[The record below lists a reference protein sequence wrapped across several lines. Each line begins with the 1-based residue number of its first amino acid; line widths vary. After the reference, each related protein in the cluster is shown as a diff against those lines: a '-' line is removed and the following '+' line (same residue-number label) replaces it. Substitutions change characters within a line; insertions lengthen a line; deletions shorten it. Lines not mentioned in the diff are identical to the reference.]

1 MSSARTA
8 TRPLVRAMVSS
19 ALFVG
24 LLAVVPASPPA
35 AAQTAPGAWTI
46 TTVAGT
52 DRGFSGDGGPAT
64 SAQLALPLGTV
75 VDAQGNVYISDAHNY
90 RIRKVD
96 PSGTITTVAGTGTR
110 GFSGD
115 GGPATSAQFGSLFGL
130 ELDSLG
136 NLYVADSANR
146 RIRKIDADGIIT
158 TVAGG
163 GRFGR
168 SNGDGG
174 PATAAFLN
182 GPQDVAFDADGNL
195 YLSEAGRHRIRKVD
209 AEGIITTFAGTT
221 GGFSGDGGAAT
232 SAQLY
237 VPSGI
242 VFDPS
247 GNLFIADTF
256 NNRVRKV
263 DAHGIIT
270 TVAGTGEGF
279 PFSGDGGP
287 AMAANL
293 SFPSDVAVQGSGNLF
308 VSESRNNSVRRIDT
322 SGTIHTVAGTPPMQG
337 SQGDG
342 GFGPYAGLRKPAGMS
357 FDDAGNLYIA
367 DAENHRIR
375 RLETSYLWISS
386 DPAPSKVGETF
397 TYTLNVSGLP
407 ATATGVK
414 LTAALAPEVAF
425 VGATA
430 SQGSCADNA
439 GTVTCDLGTVE
450 PGATATAEITV
461 TAQGAGVIPI
471 SATVSSEPEV
481 IPGNRTATAYTKVSA
496 ANCGQTITANTVLSE
511 DIGPCAGNG
520 VLIGADGITFDL
532 GGKRIFGFPHAGDG
546 HEAGVRVQDRSGV
559 TVKNGTVTDFD
570 AGVVV
575 EGGGSNAV
583 TGMTIRDNIG
593 PDFHGSELGD
603 GVAIIE
609 SPGNVVAN
617 NVLTNNGIYD
627 GIGVLGVAS
636 DNNTVEGNTI
646 EGTVGP
652 SYGYPFGQGIIVN
665 AASFGEFTSELIT
678 GTKVNHNVIRNSG
691 SAGIANINNADGEI
705 VRNTVENNG
714 HRNAF
719 GNGIGVQ
726 LGQGLPD
733 DNSNL
738 LIQGN
743 QVHGNKLDG
752 IQIPTTPAGD
762 GADENRI
769 LNNNATRNGRFDLF
783 DGHPDCANNVWRN
796 NTWGTGGYSPDCV
809 TLGGKG
815 PRVKAKGTAAQSAI
829 DARELQRAQ
838 PAPSVDQQLETP

>member
-1 MSSARTA
+1 MRPRASTRRSLGRSIFATA
-8 TRPLVRAMVSS
+8 LV
-19 ALFVG
+19 VG
-24 LLAVVPASPPA
+24 LLATVPGAPSA
-35 AAQTAPGAWTI
+35 GAQAAPGAWTI

-64 SAQLALPLGTV
+64 SAQLALPLGTK
-75 VDAQGNVYISDAHNY
+75 VDAQGNVYISDTANN
-90 RIRKVD
+90 RVRKVD
-96 PSGTITTVAGTGTR
+96 PSGKITTVAGTGTR

-115 GGPATSAQFGSLFGL
+115 GGPATSAQLASPWGL
-130 ELDSLG
+130 EFDSLG
-136 NLYVADSANR
+136 NLYVADNANR
-146 RIRKIDADGIIT
+146 RIRKIDADGNIT

-174 PATAAFLN
+174 AATAAFLL
-182 GPQDVAFDADGNL
+182 GPQDVAFDAAGNL
-195 YLSEAGRHRIRKVD
+195 YIAEWGRHRIRKVD
-209 AEGIITTFAGTT
+209 ADGTITTVAGTT
-221 GGFSGDGGAAT
+221 SGFSGDGGPATAAP
-232 SAQLY
+232 LY
-237 VPSGI
+237 APSGI
-242 VFDPS
+242 AFDPS
-247 GNLFIADTF
+247 GNLYIADAF
-256 NNRVRKV
+256 NHRVRKV
-263 DAHGIIT
+263 DADGIIT
-270 TVAGTGEGF
+270 TVAGTGERF

-287 AMAANL
+287 ATAAIL
-293 SFPSDVAVQGSGNLF
+293 SYPNDVAVQGSGNVF
-308 VSESRNNSVRRIDT
+308 VADASNNAIRRIDT

-342 GFGPYAGLRKPAGMS
+342 GFAPYAGLREPAAMS

-367 DAENHRIR
+367 DAQNHRIR

-407 ATATGVK
+407 ATATGVNV
-414 LTAALAPEVAF
+414 TAALAPQVAF

-430 SQGSCADNA
+430 SQGSCANNP

-450 PGATATAEITV
+450 PGATATVEITV

-511 DIGPCAGNG
+511 NIGPCAGNG

-546 HEAGVRVQDRSGV
+546 HEAGIRVQDRSGV

-617 NVLTNNGIYD
+617 NVLT
-627 GIGVLGVAS
+627 
-636 DNNTVEGNTI
+636 
-646 EGTVGP
+646 
-652 SYGYPFGQGIIVN
+652 
-665 AASFGEFTSELIT
+665 
-678 GTKVNHNVIRNSG
+678 
-691 SAGIANINNADGEI
+691 
-705 VRNTVENNG
+705 
-714 HRNAF
+714 
-719 GNGIGVQ
+719 
-726 LGQGLPD
+726 
-733 DNSNL
+733 
-738 LIQGN
+738 
-743 QVHGNKLDG
+743 
-752 IQIPTTPAGD
+752 
-762 GADENRI
+762 
-769 LNNNATRNGRFDLF
+769 
-783 DGHPDCANNVWRN
+783 
-796 NTWGTGGYSPDCV
+796 
-809 TLGGKG
+809 
-815 PRVKAKGTAAQSAI
+815 
-829 DARELQRAQ
+829 
-838 PAPSVDQQLETP
+838 